1 MTLIRSDITVIG
13 GGVSGLAAGLALA
26 DAGFRV
32 SCLSPDLPS
41 ADPGENI
48 LSVLPDIRVFAISAA
63 SRNLLDRVG
72 AWSSM
77 MQDRIAPVGSMCVFP
92 AAGDEALPID
102 FHAEDAGLARLASI
116 VEQSN
121 LLSGLTRAAGD
132 SRLRIVSGELESMV
146 PLPAGDQVELQ
157 LVGGERIRCR
167 LVVGADGAGSVTRRL
182 AGIPTT
188 TQAYHQTA
196 VVARLQ
202 LSSPHGNTAFQWFG
216 EHGIV
221 ALLPQPDW
229 PLPTRAQQPGPGHQA
244 SLVWSADP
252 RIAAELVASP
262 DLLPTMLEPVCGPVV
277 GACELVSDIAS
288 FPLVRQQAAYLC
300 ADRVVLVGDA
310 AHVVHP
316 LAGQGL
322 NLGLADVSTLT
333 SVLTRARERWQGPRF
348 DPGAPLLLRRYQR
361 HRAEPL
367 LAMQSAIDGL
377 QRLFAPQGGPGR
389 AAVSGPVATARDMG
403 WNLVASSERFRRLI
417 IKYAAGGV

>member
-1 MTLIRSDITVIG
+1 VIG

-26 DAGFRV
+26 NAGFRV

-41 ADPGENI
+41 EGPGDTIEP
-48 LSVLPDIRVFAISAA
+48 VPPDLRVFAISAS
-63 SRNLLDRVG
+63 SRSLLDRVG

-77 MQDRIAPVGSMCVFP
+77 TQERIAPVSSMCVFP

-102 FHAEDAGLARLASI
+102 FYAQDADLARLANI

-132 SRLRIVSGELESMV
+132 SRLRMVSGELDAIAS
-146 PLPAGDQVELQ
+146 LPAGDQVELK
-157 LVGGERIRCR
+157 LVGGDRIRCR

-188 TQAYHQTA
+188 TQAYQQTA

-202 LSSPHGNTAFQWFG
+202 LASPHANTAFQWFG

-229 PLPTRAQQPGPGHQA
+229 PLPVRTRQSGPGHQV

-252 RIAAELVASP
+252 RTAAELVASP

-277 GACELVSDIAS
+277 GACEVVSDIAS
-288 FPLVRQQAAYLC
+288 FPLVRQQADSLC

-322 NLGLADVSTLT
+322 NLGLADVGALT
-333 SVLTRARERWQGPRF
+333 SVLTRAKDRWQGPRF
-348 DPGAPLLLRRYQR
+348 DPGAPILLRRYQR

-377 QRLFAPQGGPGR
+377 QRLFAPHGGSGR
-389 AAVSGPVATARDMG
+389 AAVSGPVATARDLG
-403 WNLVASSERFRRLI
+403 WNLVASSERLRRLI